1 MTYHVPA
8 PCRDIKWGSQKQK
21 QTKKI
26 VSLPVSMAGL
36 ANKDKEKV
44 GRILCLFLKK
54 KNNTHTQTHTL
65 ALGLIKPTKAY

>member
-44 GRILCLFLKK
+44 GRILCLLKK
-54 KNNTHTQTHTL
+54 KTTHTDTH
-65 ALGLIKPTKAY
+65 ISIRPNKAY